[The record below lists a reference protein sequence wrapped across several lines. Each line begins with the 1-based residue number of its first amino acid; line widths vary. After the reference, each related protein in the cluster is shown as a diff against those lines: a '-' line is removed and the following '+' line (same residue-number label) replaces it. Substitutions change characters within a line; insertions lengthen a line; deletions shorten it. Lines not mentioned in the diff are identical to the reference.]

1 MNFLV
6 FDGETCNTPVVDGQL
21 DVKNGQV
28 YDLGGAVIDEYG
40 NEKERFS
47 VVNEDVFFRMPE
59 QMQEAYYAEKI
70 PQYITD
76 MRMGKHKIVDTWG
89 MYNTVKEL
97 CQKHH
102 VQAVVA
108 HNARFD
114 IQTLNATMRYQT
126 KSRKRYFLPY
136 GMKVIDSLKLAK
148 KVFGADPQYIAFCKE
163 NGYMTN
169 HAIPRPRFTAEV
181 LWRYISKNND
191 FIESHTGL
199 KDVEIEK
206 EIFTKCLEALRA
218 KASR

>member
-6 FDGETCNTPVVDGQL
+6 FDGETCNTPMIDGQL

-59 QMQEAYYAEKI
+59 QMREAYYAEKI

-76 MRMGKHKIVDTWG
+76 MRMGKHKIVNTWG

-97 CQKHH
+97 CQKHQ

-148 KVFGADPQYIAFCKE
+148 KVFGADPQYIVFCKE

-169 HAIPRPRFTAEV
+169 HATPRPRFTAEV
-181 LWRYISKNND
+181 LWRYISNNND

-218 KASR
+218 KASK

>member
-1 MNFLV
+1 MHFLV
-6 FDGETCNTPVVDGQL
+6 FDGETCNTPKIDGQL

-28 YDLGGAVIDEYG
+28 YDLGGAVIDEFG

-59 QMQEAYYAEKI
+59 QMKEAYYAEKI
-70 PQYITD
+70 PQYLED
-76 MRMGKHKIVDTWG
+76 MRMGNHKIVDTWG
-89 MYNTVKEL
+89 MYKVVKEL
-97 CQKHH
+97 CDKYN
-102 VQAVVA
+102 VQAIVA

-126 KSRKRYFLPY
+126 KSRKRYFIPY
-136 GMKVIDSLKLAK
+136 GMKVIDSLTLAK
-148 KVFGADPQYIAFCKE
+148 RVFGADPKYIAFCKE

-169 HAIPRPRFTAEV
+169 HKNPRPRFTAEV
-181 LWRYISKNND
+181 LWRYISNNND

-218 KASR
+218 KASK

>member
-6 FDGETCNTPVVDGQL
+6 LDGETCNTPVIDGQL

-28 YDLGGAVIDEYG
+28 YDLGGVVIDEFG

-47 VVNEDVFFRMPE
+47 VVNEDVFFGMPE
-59 QMQEAYYAEKI
+59 QMKEAYYSEKI
-70 PQYITD
+70 PQYEAD
-76 MRMGKHKIVDTWG
+76 MRMGNHKIVDTWG
-89 MYNTVKEL
+89 MYRTVKEL
-97 CQKHH
+97 CQKHN

-126 KSRKRYFLPY
+126 KSRKRYFIPY
-136 GMKVIDSLKLAK
+136 GVKVIDSLALAK
-148 KVFGADPQYIAFCKE
+148 KVFGANPQYITFCKE

-169 HAIPRPRFTAEV
+169 HATPRPRFTAEV
-181 LWRYISKNND
+181 LWRYISNNND

-206 EIFTKCLEALRA
+206 EIFTKCLEALRD
-218 KASR
+218 KASK

>member
-6 FDGETCNTPVVDGQL
+6 LDGETCNTPMIDGQL

-40 NEKERFS
+40 DEKERFS

-59 QMQEAYYAEKI
+59 QMDEAFYSDKM
-70 PQYITD
+70 PQYVAD
-76 MRMGKHKIVDTWG
+76 MRMGNHKIVDTWG
-89 MYNTVKEL
+89 MYKTVKEL
-97 CQKHH
+97 CKKHN

-108 HNARFD
+108 HNAKFD

-136 GMKVIDSLKLAK
+136 GMKVIDSLALSK
-148 KVFGADPQYIAFCKE
+148 KVFGNDPQYIAFCKE

-169 HAIPRPRFTAEV
+169 HATPRPRFTAEV
-181 LWRYISKNND
+181 LWRYISNNNE
-191 FIESHTGL
+191 FVESHTGL
-199 KDVEIEK
+199 RDVEIEK

-218 KASR
+218 KASK

>member
-6 FDGETCNTPVVDGQL
+6 LDGETCNTPKINGQL

-28 YDLGGAVIDEYG
+28 YDLGGVVIDEYG

-47 VVNEDVFFRMPE
+47 VINKDVFFQMKE
-59 QMQEAYYAEKI
+59 QMREAYYSDKI
-70 PQYITD
+70 PQYIED
-76 MRMGKHKIVDTWG
+76 IKKKNHKVVDTWG
-89 MYNTVKEL
+89 MYKTVRDL
-97 CQKHH
+97 CKKYN
-102 VQAVVA
+102 VQAIVA

-136 GMKVIDSLKLAK
+136 GMAVIDSLKLSK
-148 KVFGADPQYIAFCKE
+148 KVFGEDSQYIEFCQA

-169 HAIPRPRFTAEV
+169 HATPRPRFTAEV
-181 LWRYISKNND
+181 LWRYISNDND

-206 EIFTKCLEALRA
+206 EIFVRCLEALRC
-218 KASR
+218 KASA

>member
-6 FDGETCNTPVVDGQL
+6 LDSETCNTPMIDGQL

-40 NEKERFS
+40 NEKDRFS
-47 VVNEDVFFRMPE
+47 VVNEDVFFRMSE
-59 QMQEAYYAEKI
+59 QMNEAYYSDKM
-70 PQYITD
+70 PQYVAD
-76 MRMGKHKIVDTWG
+76 MRMGNHKIVDTWG
-89 MYNTVKEL
+89 MYKTVKEM
-97 CQKHH
+97 CKKHNI
-102 VQAVVA
+102 QAVVA
-108 HNARFD
+108 HNAKFD

-136 GMKVIDSLKLAK
+136 GMKVIDSLKLSK
-148 KVFGADPQYIAFCKE
+148 KVFGNDPQYIAFCKE

-181 LWRYISKNND
+181 LWRYISNNND
-191 FIESHTGL
+191 FVESHTGL

-218 KASR
+218 KASK

>member
-6 FDGETCNTPVVDGQL
+6 LDGETCNTPIIDGQL

-59 QMQEAYYAEKI
+59 QMSEAYYSDKM
-70 PQYITD
+70 PQYVED
-76 MRMGKHKIVDTWG
+76 MRMGRHKIVDTWG
-89 MYNTVKEL
+89 MYRMVKEL
-97 CQKHH
+97 CEKHN

-136 GMKVIDSLKLAK
+136 GMKVIDSLQLAK
-148 KVFGADPQYIAFCKE
+148 RVYGADPQYIAFCKE

-169 HAIPRPRFTAEV
+169 HSNPRPRLTAEV
-181 LWRYISKNND
+181 LWRYISKDNN

-206 EIFTKCLEALRA
+206 EIFTKCLEALRR
-218 KASR
+218 KASK

>member
-6 FDGETCNTPVVDGQL
+6 LDSETCNTPVIDGQL

-28 YDLGGAVIDEYG
+28 YDLGGAVIDEFG
-40 NEKERFS
+40 NEEERFS
-47 VVNEDVFFRMPE
+47 VVNEDVFFGMPE
-59 QMQEAYYAEKI
+59 QMKEAYYAEKI
-70 PQYITD
+70 PQYLED
-76 MRMGKHKIVDTWG
+76 MRMGNHKIVDTWG
-89 MYNTVKEL
+89 MYRMVREL
-97 CQKHH
+97 CEKHN

-136 GMKVIDSLKLAK
+136 GMKVIDSLKLSK
-148 KVFGADPQYIAFCKE
+148 KVFCADPQYIAFCKE

-169 HAIPRPRFTAEV
+169 HATPRPRLTAEV

-206 EIFTKCLEALRA
+206 EIFTKCLEALRD
-218 KASR
+218 KASK

>member
-6 FDGETCNTPVVDGQL
+6 LDGETCNTPMIDGQL

-59 QMQEAYYAEKI
+59 QMNEAYYSDKM
-70 PQYITD
+70 PQYVED
-76 MRMGKHKIVDTWG
+76 MRMGHHKIVDTWG
-89 MYNTVKEL
+89 MYRTVKEL
-97 CQKHH
+97 CEKHK

-114 IQTLNATMRYQT
+114 IQTLNATIRYQT

-136 GMKVIDSLKLAK
+136 GMKVIDSLQLAK
-148 KVFGADPQYIAFCKE
+148 KVYGADPKYIAFCKE

-169 HAIPRPRFTAEV
+169 HANPRPRLTAEV

-206 EIFTKCLEALRA
+206 EIFTTCLEALRA

>member
-1 MNFLV
+1 MHFLV
-6 FDGETCNTPVVDGQL
+6 FDGETCNTPKIDGQL

-28 YDLGGAVIDEYG
+28 YDLGGAVIDEFG

-59 QMQEAYYAEKI
+59 QMKEAYYAEKI
-70 PQYITD
+70 PQYLED
-76 MRMGKHKIVDTWG
+76 MRMGNHKIVDTWG
-89 MYNTVKEL
+89 MYKVVKEL
-97 CQKHH
+97 CDKYN
-102 VQAVVA
+102 VQAIVA

-126 KSRKRYFLPY
+126 KSRKRYFIPY
-136 GMKVIDSLKLAK
+136 GIKVIDSLALAK
-148 KVFGADPQYIAFCKE
+148 RVFGADPKYIAFCKE

-169 HAIPRPRFTAEV
+169 HKNPRPRFTAEV
-181 LWRYISKNND
+181 LWRYISNNND

-218 KASR
+218 KASK

>member
-1 MNFLV
+1 MHFLV
-6 FDGETCNTPVVDGQL
+6 FDGETCNTPKIDGQL

-28 YDLGGAVIDEYG
+28 YDLGGAVIDEFG

-59 QMQEAYYAEKI
+59 QMKEAYYAEKI
-70 PQYITD
+70 PQYLAD
-76 MRMGKHKIVDTWG
+76 MRMGNHKIVDTWG
-89 MYNTVKEL
+89 MYRVVKEL
-97 CQKHH
+97 CDKYN
-102 VQAVVA
+102 VQAMVA

-126 KSRKRYFLPY
+126 KSRKRYFIPY
-136 GMKVIDSLKLAK
+136 GMKVIDSLALAR
-148 KVFGADPQYIAFCKE
+148 KVFGADPKYIAFCKE
-163 NGYMTN
+163 NGYTTN
-169 HAIPRPRFTAEV
+169 HKNPRPRFTAEV
-181 LWRYISKNND
+181 LWRYISNNND

-218 KASR
+218 KASK

>member
-1 MNFLV
+1 MHFLV
-6 FDGETCNTPVVDGQL
+6 FDGETCNTPKIDGQL

-28 YDLGGAVIDEYG
+28 YDLGGAVIDEFG

-59 QMQEAYYAEKI
+59 QMKEAYYAEKI
-70 PQYITD
+70 PQYLED
-76 MRMGKHKIVDTWG
+76 MRKGNHKIVDTWG
-89 MYNTVKEL
+89 MYKVVKEL
-97 CQKHH
+97 CDKYN
-102 VQAVVA
+102 VQAIVA

-126 KSRKRYFLPY
+126 KSRKRYFIPY
-136 GMKVIDSLKLAK
+136 GMKVIDSLTLAK
-148 KVFGADPQYIAFCKE
+148 KVFGADPKYITFCKE

-169 HAIPRPRFTAEV
+169 HKNPRPRFTAEV
-181 LWRYISKNND
+181 LWRYISNNND

-218 KASR
+218 KASK

>member
-1 MNFLV
+1 MHFLV
-6 FDGETCNTPVVDGQL
+6 FDGETCNTPKIDGQL
-21 DVKNGQV
+21 NVKNGQV
-28 YDLGGAVIDEYG
+28 YDLGGAVIDEFG

-59 QMQEAYYAEKI
+59 QMKEAYYAEKI
-70 PQYITD
+70 PQYLED
-76 MRMGKHKIVDTWG
+76 MRMGNHKIVDTWG
-89 MYNTVKEL
+89 MYKVVKEL
-97 CQKHH
+97 CDKYN
-102 VQAVVA
+102 VQAIVA

-126 KSRKRYFLPY
+126 KSRKRYFIPY
-136 GMKVIDSLKLAK
+136 GMKVIDSLALAK
-148 KVFGADPQYIAFCKE
+148 RVFGADPKYIAFCKE

-169 HAIPRPRFTAEV
+169 HKNPRPRFTAEV
-181 LWRYISKNND
+181 LWRYISNNND

-218 KASR
+218 KASK

>member
-1 MNFLV
+1 MHFLV
-6 FDGETCNTPVVDGQL
+6 FDGETCNTPKIDGQL

-28 YDLGGAVIDEYG
+28 YDLGGAVIDEFG

-59 QMQEAYYAEKI
+59 QMKEAYYAEKI
-70 PQYITD
+70 PQYLED
-76 MRMGKHKIVDTWG
+76 MRMGNHKIVDTWG
-89 MYNTVKEL
+89 MYKVVKEL
-97 CQKHH
+97 CDKYN
-102 VQAVVA
+102 VQAIVA

-126 KSRKRYFLPY
+126 KSRKRYFIPY
-136 GMKVIDSLKLAK
+136 GMKVIDSLALAK
-148 KVFGADPQYIAFCKE
+148 RVFGADPQYITFCKE

-169 HAIPRPRFTAEV
+169 HKNPRPRFTAEV
-181 LWRYISKNND
+181 LWRYISNNND

-218 KASR
+218 KASK